1 MEKENECP
9 CIPECPCTQDCER
22 RGDCAACFT
31 YHLNVQT
38 PIACKRYMVPK
49 ELEKRVHA
57 RLKAVGI
64 PLDGG
69 IK

>member
-1 MEKENECP
+1 
-9 CIPECPCTQDCER
+9 
-22 RGDCAACFT
+22 
-31 YHLNVQT
+31 
-38 PIACKRYMVPK
+38 MVPK